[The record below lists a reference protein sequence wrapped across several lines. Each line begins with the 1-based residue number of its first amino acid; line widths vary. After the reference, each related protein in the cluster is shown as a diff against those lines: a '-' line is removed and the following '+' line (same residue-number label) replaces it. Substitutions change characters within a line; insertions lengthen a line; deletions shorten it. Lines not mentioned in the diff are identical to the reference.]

1 MDDRNAPYFV
11 HPKAICES
19 SDVGT
24 DSRIWAFSHVM
35 RGARIGADCN
45 LGENVFVENAVT
57 IGDRCTI
64 KNGVAIWDHV
74 TLEDD
79 VFLGPSVVLTNDM
92 RPRAFFRGETFLPTP
107 TRICRGASVGANAT
121 IVCGVTIGEFA
132 MIGAGSVVH
141 RDVPAHA
148 IVVGNPAR
156 IIGRACICGQK
167 LDPAD
172 FCGACGVCL
181 GENSVEH
188 AITSRVFSQRK
199 THGEDQGAGDDPGG
213 HAVS

>member
-1 MDDRNAPYFV
+1 MEDRNAHLFI

-19 SDVGT
+19 SDVGAGT
-24 DSRIWAFSHVM
+24 RIWAFSHVM
-35 RGARIGADCN
+35 KGACIGEDCN
-45 LGENVFVENAVT
+45 LGENVFVENIVT
-57 IGDRCTI
+57 IGNRCTI

-79 VFLGPSVVLTNDM
+79 VFLGPSVVLTNDL

-132 MIGAGSVVH
+132 LVGAGAVVH

-156 IIGRACICGQK
+156 TIGRACICGLK
-167 LDPAD
+167 LAPAD
-172 FCGACGVCL
+172 FCEACGVHL
-181 GENSVEH
+181 SENNVENAIACRALSQGIRVNNDEIVDSGDH
-188 AITSRVFSQRK
+188 AT
-199 THGEDQGAGDDPGG
+199 P
-213 HAVS
+213 